1 VELSLATR
9 TRLDK
14 GVEMPVLGLGVWLVS
29 SGGDTR
35 RAVRSALACGYR
47 LIDTARAYGNERDV
61 GRAIRESGL
70 PREEVFVTTKLWNSD
85 HGYEAARRACRAS
98 LRDLGLDYVDLYLI
112 HWPVPGLRQETWE
125 AMAALRDEGLC
136 RAVGVSNYTIR
147 HLEELRD
154 ASPVPP
160 AVNQVEFHPFL
171 HQREL
176 LDYCRRRGIAVEA
189 YSPLARGV
197 RLSEPALVSVGRKH
211 EKTPAQVLIRWAL
224 QHGTVPI
231 PKSSRPERI
240 RENAAVFDFSLDPGD
255 METLD
260 RLDEGLRICWDPTA
274 AP

>member
-1 VELSLATR
+1 MELSLASR
-9 TRLDK
+9 TRLDN
-14 GVEMPVLGLGVWLVS
+14 GVEMPVLGLGVWLIP
-29 SGGDTR
+29 SGEETR
-35 RAVRSALACGYR
+35 GAVRDALECGYR

-61 GRAIRESGL
+61 GRALRESGL

-98 LRDLGLDYVDLYLI
+98 LGDLGLDYIDLYLI
-112 HWPVPGLRQETWE
+112 HWPVPGLRRETWK
-125 AMAALRDEGLC
+125 AMAALRDEGVC
-136 RAVGVSNYTIR
+136 RAIGVSNYTIR
-147 HLEELRD
+147 HLDELRD
-154 ASPVPP
+154 ESSAPP

-171 HQREL
+171 YQREL

-197 RLSEPALVSVGRKH
+197 RLSEPALVSVGRKYG
-211 EKTPAQVLIRWAL
+211 KTPAQVLIRWAL
-224 QHGTVPI
+224 QHGTIPI

-240 RENAAVFDFSLDPGD
+240 RENAAVFDFSLASGD

-260 RLDEGLRICWDPTA
+260 RLDEGLRVCWDPTA

>member
-1 VELSLATR
+1 MELSLASR
-9 TRLDK
+9 TRLDN
-14 GVEMPVLGLGVWLVS
+14 GVGMPVLGLGVWLIP
-29 SGGDTR
+29 SGEETR
-35 RAVRSALACGYR
+35 RAVRDALECGYR

-61 GRAIRESGL
+61 GRALRESGL
-70 PREEVFVTTKLWNSD
+70 PREEVFVTTKLWNSN

-98 LRDLGLDYVDLYLI
+98 LGDLGLDCIDLYLI
-112 HWPVPGLRQETWE
+112 HWPVPGLRRETWK
-125 AMAALRDEGLC
+125 AMAALRDEGVC
-136 RAVGVSNYTIR
+136 RAIGVSNYTIR

-154 ASPVPP
+154 ESSVPP

-171 HQREL
+171 YQREL

-197 RLSEPALVSVGRKH
+197 RLSEPALVSVGRKYG
-211 EKTPAQVLIRWAL
+211 KTPAQVLIRWAL
-224 QHGTVPI
+224 QHGTIPI

-240 RENAAVFDFSLDPGD
+240 RENAAVFDFSLTSGD

-260 RLDEGLRICWDPTA
+260 RLDEGLRVCWDPTA

>member
-1 VELSLATR
+1 MVLSLDAR
-9 TRLDK
+9 TRLDN
-14 GVEMPVLGLGVWLVS
+14 GVEMPVLGLGVWLIP
-29 SGGDTR
+29 SGEETR
-35 RAVRSALACGYR
+35 RAVRDALECGYR

-61 GRAIRESGL
+61 GRALLESGL

-98 LRDLGLDYVDLYLI
+98 LGDLGLDYIDLYLV
-112 HWPVPGLRQETWE
+112 HWPVPGLRRETWK
-125 AMAALRDEGLC
+125 AMAALQNEGIC
-136 RAVGVSNYTIR
+136 RAIGVSNYTIR
-147 HLEELRD
+147 HLEELREE
-154 ASPVPP
+154 SSVPP

-171 HQREL
+171 YQREL

-197 RLSEPALVSVGRKH
+197 RLSEPALVSVGRKYG
-211 EKTPAQVLIRWAL
+211 KTPAQVLIRWAL

-240 RENAAVFDFSLDPGD
+240 RENAAVFDFSLAPGD

-260 RLDEGLRICWDPTA
+260 RLDEGLRVCWDPTA

>member
-1 VELSLATR
+1 MELSLASR
-9 TRLDK
+9 TRLDN
-14 GVEMPVLGLGVWLVS
+14 GVGMPVLGLGVWLIP
-29 SGGDTR
+29 SGEETR
-35 RAVRSALACGYR
+35 RAVRDALECGYR

-61 GRAIRESGL
+61 GRARRESGL
-70 PREEVFVTTKLWNSD
+70 PREEVFVTTKLWNSN

-98 LRDLGLDYVDLYLI
+98 LGDLGLDCIDLYLI
-112 HWPVPGLRQETWE
+112 HWPVPGLRRETWK
-125 AMAALRDEGLC
+125 AMAALRDEGVC
-136 RAVGVSNYTIR
+136 RAIGVSNYTIR

-154 ASPVPP
+154 ESSVPP

-171 HQREL
+171 YQREL

-197 RLSEPALVSVGRKH
+197 RLSEPALVSVGRKYG
-211 EKTPAQVLIRWAL
+211 KTPAQVLIRWAL
-224 QHGTVPI
+224 QHGTIPI

-240 RENAAVFDFSLDPGD
+240 RENAAVFDFSLTSGD

-260 RLDEGLRICWDPTA
+260 RLDEGLRVCWDPTA